1 MSRPKWHRGLWW
13 IMTLIER
20 NRDPP
25 FWTPPADEHPRR
37 PPPAVTIPGDTHLA
51 FPTLVPVYP
60 DQPNRP
66 LPHDVT
72 SLDLPGYNKYV
83 EIKLYVNRV
92 YPTPVHSTMSSSA
105 WQQRSSGAALR
116 ARPEV
121 FACLTEKSETS
132 GGGCFKFI
140 GHFCPRLGCGLFC
153 NSLSTWMALMASAAR
168 LVTTGMPQNPRTH
181 PSLVYLGPYSNP
193 HHRRQTNPLEH

>member
-1 MSRPKWHRGLWW
+1 MSDDAPNLKHNQGRWP
-13 IMTLIER
+13 
-20 NRDPP
+20 N
-25 FWTPPADEHPRR
+25 
-37 PPPAVTIPGDTHLA
+37 LA
-51 FPTLVPVYP
+51 FPTLVPVKG

-83 EIKLYVNRV
+83 EIKLYENRV

-121 FACLTEKSETS
+121 FACLPEKSETS
-132 GGGCFKFI
+132 GGGCFEFI
-140 GHFCPRLGCGLFC
+140 GHFCPDLGGLFC

-168 LVTTGMPQNPRTH
+168 LVTAGMPQNPRNH
-181 PSLVYLGPYSNP
+181 PSPAYLLEPASP
-193 HHRRQTNPLEH
+193 QPNPLEY